1 MPYVAELR
9 DVVKAFD
16 GNQALRG
23 VTFRVPEGCIAGL
36 VGPNGAGKTTTLRV
50 IVGTLARDYGSVE
63 VFGEDPWVNPRLV
76 RSLTGYLPEAP
87 KLPPVRVAHLLG
99 HVARLKGVEDV
110 RKEVVRVARLARI
123 TQVLDSKASSLSAG
137 WRQRVAL
144 AVALIGNVRLLV
156 LDEPASNI
164 DPEGREEFYS
174 LLKELKEDHGVTT
187 LVSTHILAEAQ
198 QYTDYLV
205 IINSGVIVAE
215 GSTVDLVSMA
225 KGKVKLVFRGRSEAS
240 LRKAARDAI
249 MLRGVAGVEIEGNCL
264 KVMTEYGGQDEVRK
278 VVEEHGLILVE
289 VLAGN
294 LTDLYRKLVRG
305 EGREG

>member
-1 MPYVAELR
+1 MPYVVELR

-16 GNQALRG
+16 GNQALKG
-23 VTFRVPEGCIAGL
+23 VSFRVPEGCIASL

-50 IVGTLARDYGSVE
+50 IIGALARDYGSVE

-87 KLPPVRVAHLLG
+87 ELPPVRVAHLLG

-110 RKEVVRVARLARI
+110 RKGVMRVARLTRI
-123 TQVLDSKASSLSAG
+123 TQVLDSKASRLSAG

-144 AVALIGNVRLLV
+144 AVALLGNVKLLV

-164 DPEGREEFYS
+164 DPEGREEFYA
-174 LLKELKEDHGVTT
+174 LLKELKEDHGVTA

-215 GSTVDLVSMA
+215 GRTADLVSMA
-225 KGKVKLVFRGRSEAS
+225 KGKVKLVFKGRNETS
-240 LRKAARDAI
+240 LRRAAREAI
-249 MLRGVAGVEIEGNCL
+249 SLRGVMSVEIEGNYL
-264 KVMTEYGGQDEVRK
+264 RVTAEYGKQGEVKEVIEGQ
-278 VVEEHGLILVE
+278 GLTLVE
-289 VLAGN
+289 VLASN

-305 EGREG
+305 EVNEG

>member
-1 MPYVAELR
+1 MPYVVELR

-16 GNQALRG
+16 GNQALKG
-23 VTFRVPEGCIAGL
+23 VSFRVPEGCIAGL

-50 IVGTLARDYGSVE
+50 IVGAIARDYGSVE

-76 RSLTGYLPEAP
+76 RSLTGYLPETP
-87 KLPPVRVAHLLG
+87 ELPPIKVGHLLG
-99 HVARLKGVEDV
+99 HVARLKGVKDV

-123 TQVLDSKASSLSAG
+123 TQVLDSRASNLAAG

-144 AVALIGNVRLLV
+144 AVALLGNVRLLV
-156 LDEPASNI
+156 LDEPASNV
-164 DPEGREEFYS
+164 DPEGREEFYG
-174 LLKELKEDHGVTT
+174 LLKELKEDYEVTA

-215 GSTVDLVSMA
+215 GCTADLVSMA
-225 KGKVKLVFRGRSEAS
+225 KSKVKLVFRGRSEAS

-249 MLRGVAGVEIEGNCL
+249 VLGGVTGVEVEGNYL
-264 KVMTEYGGQDEVRK
+264 KVTTEYSKQDEVRR
-278 VVEEHGLILVE
+278 VAEGHGLTLVE
-289 VLAGN
+289 VLAGS